1 MTKLTNVPMVLIHVI
16 IMLHVPILLEASPV
30 AAMLVSAVMAQFA
43 LTLTSVSLEL
53 IVATKMPFVP
63 TTKAALHVPVLMDF
77 PGTGT
82 LVKM

>member
-1 MTKLTNVPMVLIHVI
+1 MNVPVNPALRVMESHVTKLTNVPMVLIHVI

-53 IVATKMPFVP
+53 IVR
-63 TTKAALHVPVLMDF
+63 LCNLIQSQN
-77 PGTGT
+77 
-82 LVKM
+82 